1 MALNLRM
8 RRSPWPPVG
17 TRLALVVLVAA
28 LAGACGSSSSAGTHS
43 PSAQTPSPAGSSPT
57 ASAKATTSP
66 SPSPLP
72 SPITGSYGVLVS
84 GGGGATYT
92 VSIIGI
98 GGKVVASAQASGPTT
113 VSCGGTAAA
122 VLPLPVST
130 SNSRVYF
137 MDAGGAVRTLSP
149 DGTVS
154 SGAVI
159 TLPAAAARRSMF
171 AVSPDDSEMAVVV
184 SDFTT
189 GGASTALYV
198 DKLPGGAT
206 QNAIFTETGS
216 FILWPTGWHGTNNLV
231 VAKVPACT
239 QGGGPLCCGPQE
251 LHVVDPA
258 TATRRFTLGGPQCV
272 IGGFASPAGAV
283 CESTTFTSAN
293 VLSWTAITQR
303 SIPIQ
308 GPTPAYLSPDGSL
321 VALTDFGTGTTIV
334 NGANRTMALQACGWI
349 DATHLLAGGDT
360 QQQPRVGDVTTG
372 TIVPV
377 AAQGD
382 CGGRIPGGL

>member
-1 MALNLRM
+1 M
-8 RRSPWPPVG
+8 RTSRLPWPG
-17 TRLALVVLVAA
+17 ANVAFVA
-28 LAGACGSSSSAGTHS
+28 LAGIVLCACGSSSTSAGRSPVASSSAT
-43 PSAQTPSPAGSSPT
+43 PSASSSPT
-57 ASAKATTSP
+57 RAATPTP
-66 SPSPLP
+66 PPVP
-72 SPITGSYGVLVS
+72 TPAIVGSFGVLVTPPS
-84 GGGGATYT
+84 AATYT
-92 VSIIGI
+92 VSLIGI
-98 GGKVVASAQASGPTT
+98 GGRVVASAQASSPAT
-113 VSCGGTAAA
+113 VSCSGTAAA
-122 VLPLPVST
+122 VLPMPVST

-154 SGAVI
+154 PGPVI
-159 TLPAAAARRSMF
+159 TLPTGSARRSTF
-171 AVSPDDSEMAVVV
+171 AVSPDDSQMAVVV

-198 DKLPGGAT
+198 DTLPGGAT
-206 QNAIFTETGS
+206 QNAIFTQTGS
-216 FILWPTGWHGTNNLV
+216 FILWPTGWHGINNLV

-272 IGGFASPAGAV
+272 VAGFATPAGVV
-283 CESTTFTSAN
+283 CESTTFTAAN
-293 VLSWTAITQR
+293 VLTWTALTLR

-308 GPTPAYLSPDGSL
+308 GPTPGYLSPDGTL

-360 QQQPRVGDVTTG
+360 QQQPRVGDTTTG

-377 AAQGD
+377 AAQGQ
-382 CGGRIPGGL
+382 CGGRLPGGL